1 MSDRQLAVALRYSK
15 KQEEAPRVLAKGR
28 DSLAERIL
36 QLARQHDIPVHQ
48 DTDLVEILIRLDVGD
63 LIPPELYKAVA
74 ELLAYIYRMNKMAS

>member
-1 MSDRQLAVALRYSK
+1 MSERQLAVALRYTK

>member
-1 MSDRQLAVALRYSK
+1 MSERQLAVALRYTK

-48 DTDLVEILIRLDVGD
+48 DSDLVEILIRLDVGD